1 MSDKGDSVAEVEDL
15 RQGQDDGI
23 GSGNGSGSANII
35 DDDSKA
41 PAAHSSQVPPQ
52 TGASSGVRRGLQP
65 PQFLLNMS
73 MEERLELETKLKR
86 KIDLRLMPAII
97 LMYILNYIDR
107 LVKPTFPP
115 PEKGSTSPDFESHLF
130 LPTGNREIGGTH
142 PATSQK
148 EERFAR

>member
-15 RQGQDDGI
+15 RHGQDDGN
-23 GSGNGSGSANII
+23 GSGSGSGSANII

-52 TGASSGVRRGLQP
+52 TGAISGVRRGLQP
-65 PQFLLNMS
+65 PEFLLNMS

-107 LVKPTFPP
+107 LVKPTF
-115 PEKGSTSPDFESHLF
+115 SPAHEGLHIPRLRVPSFFPRGES
-130 LPTGNREIGGTH
+130 
-142 PATSQK
+142 
-148 EERFAR
+148 